1 MIKVLKEIKPNWFL
15 IELEDTR
22 YYQIWQKWE
31 LFEVLLDYKSNS
43 VQTLWDE
50 DFPME
55 FSNMKEIVEHLD
67 SKLIQKYET
76 KIAKNIE
83 LAELNIELN
92 LLQTRIKKI
101 QDGRDND

>member
-31 LFEVLLDYKSNS
+31 LFDLLLSHRSNS

-67 SKLIQKYET
+67 NKLIKKTET

-92 LLQTRIKKI
+92 LLQTKIKKI

>member
-1 MIKVLKEIKPNWFL
+1 MIIVLKEIKPNWFL
-15 IELEDTR
+15 IELEGTR

-43 VQTLWDE
+43 VLTLWDE

-67 SKLIQKYET
+67 SKLIQKTET

-92 LLQTRIKKI
+92 LLQTKIKKI

>member
-55 FSNMKEIVEHLD
+55 YSNLENIVGHLD
-67 SKLIQKYET
+67 TALKEKYEK
-76 KIAKNIE
+76 KISKNLE
-83 LAELNIELN
+83 LAELNIQLN
-92 LLQTRIKKI
+92 LLQTQIKKI
-101 QDGRDND
+101 KEQNNNK

>member
-1 MIKVLKEIKPNWFL
+1 MIEIIKEIKPNWYL
-15 IELEDTR
+15 IHLEGTR

-67 SKLIQKYET
+67 NTLIKKTET

-92 LLQTRIKKI
+92 LLQTKIKKI

>member
-55 FSNMKEIVEHLD
+55 YSNLENIVGHLD
-67 SKLIQKYET
+67 AALKEKYE
-76 KIAKNIE
+76 
-83 LAELNIELN
+83 
-92 LLQTRIKKI
+92 KKI
-101 QDGRDND
+101 SKNL